1 MSFVSQIRAP
11 FLRDDRNNGGGI
23 FYESNRDGKWRAV
36 NKKSGGGKLKL
47 KNVKFNDGPIS
58 SFDSR
63 VTNIYKRMHAR
74 ISSENL
80 FFSDSKA
87 EDSKIFVRS

>member
-1 MSFVSQIRAP
+1 M
-11 FLRDDRNNGGGI
+11 
-23 FYESNRDGKWRAV
+23 V

-63 VTNIYKRMHAR
+63 VTNI
-74 ISSENL
+74 
-80 FFSDSKA
+80 
-87 EDSKIFVRS
+87 